1 MRLLRGLAGV
11 GAESPRILI
20 LGSFPSEKSL
30 ERGEYYGNERNH
42 FWVLLGRL
50 LGFEPSAPYAER
62 LAYLERAGIALWD
75 MIASCERE
83 GSLDRDIRGET
94 PNPLA
99 EYIVS
104 SPGIGRLALNGG
116 KAAASFVVHVAPELR
131 LSIGET
137 GSWAPAFAPERR
149 IRIARLPSTSP
160 VPTRDFRSASD
171 KIRLWSDFIADSP

>member
-1 MRLLRGLAGV
+1 VSLLRGFAGV